1 MDSLFDLLLRRTL
14 VQLGS
19 DGAGRE
25 VIEELKQKFADL
37 ILFLL
42 LIFYFLLFNNY
53 FLLKSIPTVQVSDT
67 TTAQLMICSWRPK
80 TVIVH
85 NTN

>member
-25 VIEELKQKFADL
+25 VIEELKQKFIDTVPL
-37 ILFLL
+37 LLFEFLL
-42 LIFYFLLFNNY
+42 FTFYFLIIT
-53 FLLKSIPTVQVSDT
+53 S
-67 TTAQLMICSWRPK
+67 C
-80 TVIVH
+80 
-85 NTN
+85 

>member
-19 DGAGRE
+19 DAAECE

-37 ILFLL
+37 ILF
-42 LIFYFLLFNNY
+42 FSFEFLLFT
-53 FLLKSIPTVQVSDT
+53 F
-67 TTAQLMICSWRPK
+67 
-80 TVIVH
+80 
-85 NTN
+85 